1 MSDEKPETVEERTA
15 PLNVA
20 GAVPQIVS
28 DDVTDD
34 LKILLG
40 EFEGPLDLLLHLIRQ
55 EHVSIYDIPVA
66 RITDE
71 YLRYLRVMQEMDIAV
86 AGDFLVMAAT
96 LIELKTKMLLP
107 RDPLAPPEEEEDPRS
122 DLVNQLLEYQKYK
135 AAAQMLWSRAT
146 VEQAV
151 FKRAELETDK
161 NNPEVAVGL
170 FDLLKV
176 FQDILARHK
185 EEALLE
191 IEREEISM
199 AEMLERLRNMVM
211 SAGELNLRVFF
222 ERAKSRRELV
232 LAFLSVL
239 ELVRTTEVRLFQ
251 RETFGEEA
259 SRELAAMVAEAE
271 QSSTAEQTEE
281 SDDGELYVPQSESE
295 RAAVIE
301 ALIFVSE
308 EPLSAKAI
316 ADVLK
321 EDKEVVGNAITALV
335 EEFNARNGGLQ
346 LREVAGGWQFA
357 TRPEY
362 HEHVRAFLKTR
373 PSAKLSIASLETLA
387 VIAYRQPVTVPEIL
401 EIRGVQSPSAI
412 KTLLDKKLI
421 VAKGRKETVGRPMMY
436 GTSKEFLL
444 QFGLK
449 DLSELPSVEDFHDL
463 SGGS

>member
-1 MSDEKPETVEERTA
+1 MSEESPEIVLETREETVA

-20 GAVPQIVS
+20 GAMPRIVP

-71 YLRYLRVMQEMDIAV
+71 YLRYLRVMQELDIAV

-107 RDPLAPPEEEEDPRS
+107 RDPQAVVEEEEDPRS

-176 FQDILARHK
+176 FQIILARHK
-185 EEALLE
+185 EEKLME
-191 IEREEISM
+191 IEREEITM

-211 SAGELNLRVFF
+211 SSGELNLRVFF
-222 ERAKSRRELV
+222 ERARSRRELV

-239 ELVRTTEVRLFQ
+239 ELVRTTEVKLFQ
-251 RETFGEEA
+251 SQTFGDI
-259 SRELAAMVAEAE
+259 VA
-271 QSSTAEQTEE
+271 
-281 SDDGELYVPQSESE
+281 
-295 RAAVIE
+295 RAA
-301 ALIFVSE
+301 A
-308 EPLSAKAI
+308 
-316 ADVLK
+316 
-321 EDKEVVGNAITALV
+321 
-335 EEFNARNGGLQ
+335 
-346 LREVAGGWQFA
+346 
-357 TRPEY
+357 
-362 HEHVRAFLKTR
+362 
-373 PSAKLSIASLETLA
+373 
-387 VIAYRQPVTVPEIL
+387 
-401 EIRGVQSPSAI
+401 
-412 KTLLDKKLI
+412 
-421 VAKGRKETVGRPMMY
+421 
-436 GTSKEFLL
+436 
-444 QFGLK
+444 
-449 DLSELPSVEDFHDL
+449 
-463 SGGS
+463 